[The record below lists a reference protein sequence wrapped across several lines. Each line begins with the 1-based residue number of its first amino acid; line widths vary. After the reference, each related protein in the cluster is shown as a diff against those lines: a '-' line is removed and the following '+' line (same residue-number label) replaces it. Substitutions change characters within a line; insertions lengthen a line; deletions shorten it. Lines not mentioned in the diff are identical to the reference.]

1 MTEYVTATALAAHLG
16 CSRVTIGDYVTRKII
31 KRVSNG
37 KFDQDQCRLKVIAYL
52 RDKSGGR
59 TGSGENN
66 LSQARAELAR
76 EQTAAVKLKNAATR
90 GQLVP
95 MDIVQRGAEIIFA
108 AFRERCLSIPGKL
121 AGICEGRSR
130 TEIEEALR
138 GEVYEALEELSR
150 PILPVDTPWQAEGDA
165 APDDDEEKEII

>member
-1 MTEYVTATALAAHLG
+1 M
-16 CSRVTIGDYVTRKII
+16 
-31 KRVSNG
+31 
-37 KFDQDQCRLKVIAYL
+37 
-52 RDKSGGR
+52 
-59 TGSGENN
+59 
-66 LSQARAELAR
+66 
-76 EQTAAVKLKNAATR
+76 
-90 GQLVP
+90 LV
-95 MDIVQRGAEIIFA
+95 D
-108 AFRERCLSIPGKL
+108 PGKL